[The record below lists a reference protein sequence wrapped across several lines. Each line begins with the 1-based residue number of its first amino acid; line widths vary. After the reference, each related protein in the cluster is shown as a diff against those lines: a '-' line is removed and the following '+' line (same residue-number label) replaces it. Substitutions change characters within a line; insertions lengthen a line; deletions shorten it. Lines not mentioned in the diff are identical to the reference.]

1 MARDKEE
8 IEIDTRLGR
17 RRIDTDKVIRFPH
30 GLAGFE
36 GERDFILLQI
46 RPEAPLL
53 ILQSVTEP
61 QVGLLV
67 ADPYSF
73 LQSYPVM
80 VGDAE
85 QQLLQIKRMEDAA
98 ILVTVSIPA
107 GEPEKAALNLTGP
120 IVINH
125 NARIGLQVPQSSEG
139 PAQINMQSRGSIAQ
153 TPRRPRA
160 AVAVGKSLSRADA
173 DGRANTRLFRWAE
186 TGRNFS
192 ANSHPNAAFFS
203 TRHNSGPPPYGSGP
217 VLADKAMHPF
227 QT

>member
-1 MARDKEE
+1 M
-8 IEIDTRLGR
+8 
-17 RRIDTDKVIRFPH
+17 
-30 GLAGFE
+30 
-36 GERDFILLQI
+36 
-46 RPEAPLL
+46 
-53 ILQSVTEP
+53 TEP

-139 PAQINMQSRGSIAQ
+139 PTQINMH
-153 TPRRPRA
+153 
-160 AVAVGKSLSRADA
+160 SL
-173 DGRANTRLFRWAE
+173 E
-186 TGRNFS
+186 PMES
-192 ANSHPNAAFFS
+192 APASPEDEKVPGPD
-203 TRHNSGPPPYGSGP
+203 SGTAPG
-217 VLADKAMHPF
+217 A
-227 QT
+227 

>member
-98 ILVTVSIPA
+98 ILVTVSIPV

-139 PAQINMQSRGSIAQ
+139 PAQINMH
-153 TPRRPRA
+153 
-160 AVAVGKSLSRADA
+160 SL
-173 DGRANTRLFRWAE
+173 E
-186 TGRNFS
+186 PMES
-192 ANSHPNAAFFS
+192 APASPEEENVSAPD
-203 TRHNSGPPPYGSGP
+203 SGTAPG
-217 VLADKAMHPF
+217 A
-227 QT
+227 